1 MKKNKY
7 KQQKLSLYLD
17 ERSVKEI
24 ERLGKKVGVS
34 RCKMAGN
41 LLASALDDAKVFDSV
56 GLLRLAIKM
65 REAADQVQGVLE
77 SVPHQRGVMA

>member
-1 MKKNKY
+1 
-7 KQQKLSLYLD
+7 
-17 ERSVKEI
+17 
-24 ERLGKKVGVS
+24 
-34 RCKMAGN
+34 MAGN

-56 GLLRLAIKM
+56 GLLGLAIKM